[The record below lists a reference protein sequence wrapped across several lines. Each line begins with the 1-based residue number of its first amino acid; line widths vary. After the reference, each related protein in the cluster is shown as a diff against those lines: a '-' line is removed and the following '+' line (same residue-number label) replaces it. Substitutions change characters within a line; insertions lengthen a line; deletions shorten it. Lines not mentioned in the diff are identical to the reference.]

1 MTDKPQAEVTA
12 KPANGSQD
20 GEQEEEINP
29 VPNLLMLKLLVV
41 GLGVMLVVAALT
53 FVVLMVTVGPK
64 SVREARAAE
73 KAAAEQALVLQEEQ
87 AEAQSLAHETGSSL
101 PAEISIDLPDN
112 AVITG
117 TAMKGDSLILTIYGD
132 KGQEIIIVDLKS
144 GDVKTRVVIE

>member
-1 MTDKPQAEVTA
+1 MDKNTN
-12 KPANGSQD
+12 PANAPVE

-41 GLGVMLVVAALT
+41 GLGVMLVVAAIT
-53 FVVLMVTVGPK
+53 FVILMVTVGPK

-87 AEAQSLAHETGSSL
+87 AAAQALAHESGSSI

-117 TAMKGDSLILTIYGD
+117 TAMEGDRLILTIYGD

>member
-1 MTDKPQAEVTA
+1 MDKNTN
-12 KPANGSQD
+12 PANAPVE

-41 GLGVMLVVAALT
+41 GLGVMLVVAAIT
-53 FVVLMVTVGPK
+53 FVILMVTVGPK

-87 AEAQSLAHETGSSL
+87 TAAQALVHESGSSI

-117 TAMKGDSLILTIYGD
+117 TAMEGDRLILTIYGD